1 MNQSFLL
8 KQQHAYSIIETLTSV
23 FVLSIGLLGLAGM
36 QTAGINYNYSTL
48 LRTQAVMQAYNLA
61 ERMQANVGGA
71 MAGDYNNPSQT
82 AHADCLAT
90 VGCTM
95 AQMAQNDFDEW
106 MRLNAT
112 LLPSGSGGVCVDSNP
127 YDANNCDGLVGINPV
142 THIITVRWQ
151 EKGQAKVFNFPV
163 RIFQ

>member
-1 MNQSFLL
+1 MKPSFQI
-8 KQQHAYSIIETLTSV
+8 KPQQAYSIIETLISV

-61 ERMQANVGGA
+61 ERMQANLGGA
-71 MAGDYNNPSQT
+71 LAGNYNNPIQT
-82 AHADCLAT
+82 ANANCLTTA
-90 VGCTM
+90 GCTM
-95 AQMAQNDFDEW
+95 NEMAQNDFDEW
-106 MRLNAT
+106 MRLNAA
-112 LLPSGSGGVCVDSNP
+112 LLPAGSGGVCVDSNP
-127 YDANNCDGLVGINPV
+127 YDVNNCDGLFGTNPA

-163 RIFQ
+163 RISQ